1 LKLDAGPFPAIRYSP
16 FASVYFC
23 SAICFWDFYQG
34 DNRNTNVHLNQFEK
48 LYFFY
53 IFVCKIKSLPF
64 LITHYALLKTFM
76 TPLETIK
83 NNLIDHIMA
92 TKNEKILHAIEKLFE
107 SSKAEE
113 VYNLSSQ
120 EIEMLAMSEA
130 DIVNGNLVSEK
141 ELDEQ
146 DKKWLA

>member
-1 LKLDAGPFPAIRYSP
+1 
-16 FASVYFC
+16 
-23 SAICFWDFYQG
+23 
-34 DNRNTNVHLNQFEK
+34 
-48 LYFFY
+48 
-53 IFVCKIKSLPF
+53 
-64 LITHYALLKTFM
+64 M

-92 TKNEKILHAIEKLFE
+92 TKNEKILHAIENLFK
-107 SSKAEE
+107 SDKSEE
-113 VYNLSSQ
+113 TYNLSSQ

-130 DIVNGNLVSEK
+130 DIINGNLVSEQ

>member
-1 LKLDAGPFPAIRYSP
+1 
-16 FASVYFC
+16 
-23 SAICFWDFYQG
+23 
-34 DNRNTNVHLNQFEK
+34 
-48 LYFFY
+48 
-53 IFVCKIKSLPF
+53 
-64 LITHYALLKTFM
+64 M
-76 TPLETIK
+76 TPLEIIK